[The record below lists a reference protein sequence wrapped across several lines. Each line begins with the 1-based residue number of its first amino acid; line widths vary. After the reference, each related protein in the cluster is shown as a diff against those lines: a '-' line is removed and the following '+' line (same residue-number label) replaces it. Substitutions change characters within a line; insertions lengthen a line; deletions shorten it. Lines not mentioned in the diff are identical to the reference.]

1 MICLP
6 ASGNSIPFSRP
17 VAVHVMKTYK
27 GRRGT
32 APLIHLGTGWRKVVS
47 LTLRP
52 ALLRGNP
59 VPIEQEGGRFGEEA
73 NFYFRIVQPVTYSL
87 YRVPHPDAYVY
98 LGYPE
103 SVHTGVPEYDSVARR
118 ASRFM

>member
-1 MICLP
+1 
-6 ASGNSIPFSRP
+6 
-17 VAVHVMKTYK
+17 MKTYR

-32 APLIHLGTGWRKVVS
+32 AALILRLGTRWSKVVS

-52 ALLRGNP
+52 ALLRGKTP

-73 NFYFRIVQPVTYSL
+73 NRYFRIVQPVTYLL
-87 YRVPHPDAYVY
+87 YRVPHSDSYVY

-103 SVHTGVPEYDSVARR
+103 SVHTGVLEYDSVARR